1 MDIAKLTD
9 SPSVLTS
16 AVEKNIPTK
25 TADQTQKE
33 KFAKEFE
40 SVLIGKL
47 LDEMKN
53 TIGQWGFEQDG
64 AAQQV
69 QGLFWMNLSQDLGQ
83 KGGMGIWKDIYQSLE
98 GPADQLLT
106 NDTMDESL

>member
-9 SPSVLTS
+9 SYSVLTS
-16 AVEKNIPTK
+16 AIEKNAPAK
-25 TADQTQKE
+25 TTEQKQKE
-33 KFAKEFE
+33 KFAKDFE
-40 SVLIGKL
+40 SVIIGKL

-64 AAQQV
+64 AAEQV

-83 KGGMGIWKDIYQSLE
+83 KGGMGLWKDIYNSLE
-98 GPADQLLT
+98 NPADQQAANET
-106 NDTMDESL
+106 IDESL